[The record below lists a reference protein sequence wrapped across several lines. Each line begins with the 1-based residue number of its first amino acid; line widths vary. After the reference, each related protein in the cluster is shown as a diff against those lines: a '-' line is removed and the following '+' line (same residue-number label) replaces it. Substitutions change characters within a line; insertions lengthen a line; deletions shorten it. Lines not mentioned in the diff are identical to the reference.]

1 MKSAAGWHWLWK
13 AAAAGACGSLTHLSL
28 MYFKTTAGLLPAF
41 DPYAALQA
49 KLALL
54 AGRDVPWLLPWALSF
69 VSGALPLGFL
79 FGRFYSHLPGDSG
92 IAKGFVFGLIGWLI
106 MGLLFFPLLGLGFF
120 GAAVGLGAWPALF
133 SLVMLLTY
141 SLVLGA
147 VYAAL
152 NP

>member
-1 MKSAAGWHWLWK
+1 VRHPFDWHWLWK

-28 MYFKTTAGLLPAF
+28 MYFKTGTGLLSAF

-49 KLALL
+49 KLGLL
-54 AGRDVPWLLPWALSF
+54 AGKDVHWLLPWALSF
-69 VSGALPLGFL
+69 VSGAIPLGFL
-79 FGRFYSHLPGDSG
+79 FGRLYAQLPGGSG
-92 IAKGFVFGLIGWLI
+92 IAKGFVFGLIGWAV
-106 MGLLFFPLLGLGFF
+106 MGSLFFPLVGLGFF
-120 GAAVGLGAWPALF
+120 AAAAGLGAWPALF